1 MTSNV
6 NRLKTLLA
14 TVVQPS
20 HGQGFCFK
28 QRFED
33 IEKQIENESKT
44 LKRNEFKF
52 TNLPNFWDML
62 LADAT
67 EGIEGVTDYMQKQ
80 LENWRNVPVNIAVI
94 GQSGSGKSSFIN
106 GVRGLKPEDAGA
118 ASTGETEETRAPQSY
133 VHPDNESVVFWDLPG
148 VGTPTFPR
156 EGYLKKILFDHYD
169 FFIIITCT
177 RFKTDDLWLAE
188 QVEEANKKFCFI
200 RAKVDQDIISAK
212 EDYPKTFD
220 EESTLK
226 KIKENCVKNLTDA
239 KFHDPPVFIISN
251 RKNDRH
257 RWDFPKAIE
266 MLTTDIPTE
275 LKQEAMAFTLSNLSI
290 HTHKIVETKRNG
302 LRKRASKVARKA
314 AIGSVC
320 PLPDIGVHLDK
331 KALEDEEK
339 FYRKQFGIDNKMIEE
354 HGGTA
359 ELQIGEALAAR
370 YAARTT
376 TEYVADKLKKYA
388 DSDSFIS
395 VIVQMG
401 KMATDAAVA
410 YKLAL
415 ATLQGIQDEYAQI
428 ALRSSLKLIA
438 FEARELQ

>member
-20 HGQGFCFK
+20 HGQGLGYK

-33 IEKQIENESKT
+33 IEKQIENESKI
-44 LKRNEFKF
+44 LKRNEFKYA
-52 TNLPNFWDML
+52 NLPNFCDMQ

-67 EGIEGVTDYMQKQ
+67 EGIEGVADHIQRQ
-80 LENWRNVPVNIAVI
+80 LESWRNVSIHIAVI

-106 GVRGLKPEDAGA
+106 AVRGLTPEDDGA
-118 ASTGETEETRAPQSY
+118 ARTGETEETRAP
-133 VHPDNESVVFWDLPG
+133 HPYPHPNNKLVVFWDLPG

-156 EGYLKKILFDHYD
+156 EGYLKKICFDRYD
-169 FFIIITCT
+169 FYIIITCT
-177 RFKTDDLWLAE
+177 RFQNDDLWLAE
-188 QVEEANKKFCFI
+188 QVKEANKKFCFI
-200 RAKVDQDIISAK
+200 RAKVDQDIQSAK
-212 EDYPKTFD
+212 EDYPKTFNED
-220 EESTLK
+220 RTLK

-239 KFHDPPVFIISN
+239 KFHDPPIFIISN
-251 RKNDRH
+251 RKKDKH

-275 LKQEAMAFTLSNLSI
+275 LKQEAMAFSLSNLSI
-290 HTHKIVETKRNG
+290 HTHKIIETKKELLG
-302 LRKRASKVARKA
+302 KRARAVAQKA
-314 AIGSVC
+314 AIGSAC

-331 KALEDEEK
+331 KVLEDEEK
-339 FYRKQFGIDNKMIEE
+339 FYRKQFGIDSKMMEE
-354 HGGTA
+354 HGSTA
-359 ELQIGEALAAR
+359 DLQIGAALAAR
-370 YAARTT
+370 YAASTK
-376 TEYVADKLKKYA
+376 TEFVADKLKEYA

-401 KMATDAAVA
+401 KMATDAVVS

-415 ATLQGIQDEYAQI
+415 ATLQSIQDEYAQI
-428 ALRSSLKLIA
+428 ALQSTLKLIA
-438 FEARELQ
+438 LKALELQ